1 MEASVINFL
10 NGEDRVLIINGGTFG
25 QRWVDLCQ
33 LYRIKYEE
41 MGLNLGEGFIIVQL
55 FLISIIFFSRKP
67 ALSTSWSQWDAGIC
81 IIAIFYVFFLEPNGP
96 SNPHLAPIIV
106 QVAGS
111 LIIMGSYLSLN
122 RSTGILPA
130 KRAIKTNGLY
140 CFIRHPMYAGYQI
153 FIFGY
158 ILNNLSLHN
167 IIVFSVGTTAQIL
180 RILSEEKFLDR
191 DPDYIDYKAS
201 VKYRL
206 LPCIF

>member
-1 MEASVINFL
+1 MNKWAHILTSALLGFYFL
-10 NGEDRVLIINGGTFG
+10 TWCWFHISTFFVVNGLWRLI
-25 QRWVDLCQ
+25 
-33 LYRIKYEE
+33 
-41 MGLNLGEGFIIVQL
+41 EGFIIVQL

-81 IIAIFYVFFLEPNGP
+81 TIAIFYVFFLEPNGP
-96 SNPHLAPIIV
+96 SDPHLAPIIV

-167 IIVFSVGTTAQIL
+167 IIVFSVGTIAQIL

-191 DPDYIDYKAS
+191 DPDFIDYKAS